1 MLWLETRPS
10 MPSFVIGSI
19 VSAKIHPVCSQ
30 QYDVWFGFIFSS
42 NGQTIDRMEGQRCL
56 TEQKQSVR

>member
-1 MLWLETRPS
+1 

-19 VSAKIHPVCSQ
+19 VFAKIHPVCSQ
-30 QYDVWFGFIFSS
+30 QYEVWFGFIFSI
-42 NGQTIDRMEGQRCL
+42 NGQTIDRVEGQRCL